1 MNCGT
6 ATGGTVS
13 LAVRLLRAYG
23 IGQTLKIV
31 LGLVLLFVASG
42 VALLQPWPLK
52 LVLDSALGN
61 RPLPIGLQHVA
72 DTLHSAVAP
81 SSDGKVFLLVALC
94 VAVVLIQLLAGVIEI
109 ASTYVLVLAG
119 LRMVFRLRCAIFDH
133 VQRLSLTFH
142 DSTTVG
148 DSLYRVVWDT
158 YSLQALFNSGIVP
171 ALTSAFTIVAIVA
184 VMFSQDAM
192 LALLALAVGV
202 PLAVLIRKLD
212 RPMTERS
219 LHVHERESDVTA
231 RVEETLSGIRTVQ
244 AFGREDHESARFQ
257 RYAAA
262 RLHANLV
269 LTALQSGAQASVG
282 LVFAIT
288 TAAAIWIGGSR
299 VLNHRL
305 TFGDLVLMVSYVT
318 MLRAPLEKFVY
329 TAAAVQSAAAGA
341 RRVLG
346 VLSAQPDVCN
356 RPGAITISERA
367 KGRITLDRVTFQY
380 RAGQQALDGIT
391 LEIAPGESV
400 AIVGASGA
408 GKSTLASLLIRFYD
422 PLVGRIELDG
432 RDIRDCT
439 IASLRRNIALVLQE
453 PVLFAATIQE
463 NIGYGRENASAEE
476 IRGAAKAAG
485 IHQFIESL
493 PEGYH
498 TEISERGVTLSGGQ
512 RQRISIAR
520 AFLKDAPV
528 LVLDEPTSALDAET
542 EERLMQAL
550 HDLMRGRT
558 TIIISHRLSTI
569 RMVDRILVLDNGRM
583 VESGTHQEL
592 LAAGR
597 SYAHLYCAQFGAELT
612 GGRAGY
618 R

>member
-1 MNCGT
+1 MSGGVPP
-6 ATGGTVS
+6 GGTVS
-13 LAVRLLRAYG
+13 LAVRLLRTYG
-23 IGQTLKIV
+23 SGQTGKIV
-31 LGLVLLFVASG
+31 LGLALLFLASG

-52 LVLDSALGN
+52 LALDSALGSQ
-61 RPLPIGLQHVA
+61 PLPIGLQRVA
-72 DTLHSAVAP
+72 GTLHSAIAAGVD
-81 SSDGKVFLLVALC
+81 SRLFLLAILC
-94 VAVVLIQLLAGVIEI
+94 VALVLIQFLAGLIEV

-133 VQRLSLTFH
+133 VQHLSLAFH

-158 YSLQALFNSGIVP
+158 YSVQALFNSGIVP
-171 ALTSAFTIVAIVA
+171 ALTSAFTVVAIVA
-184 VMFSQDAM
+184 VMFSRDAM

-202 PLAVLIRKLD
+202 PLALLIHKLD

-231 RVEETLSGIRTVQ
+231 RVEETLAGIRTVQ
-244 AFGREDHESARFQ
+244 AFGREEHESARFQ
-257 RYAAA
+257 RHAAA
-262 RLHANLV
+262 SLHANLV
-269 LTALQSGAQASVG
+269 LTALQTGAQASVG

-299 VLNHRL
+299 VLDHRL

-329 TAAAVQSAAAGA
+329 TAASVQGAAAGA

-346 VLSAQPDVCN
+346 VLSAQPDVCDHH
-356 RPGAITISERA
+356 GAITLPDRA
-367 KGRITLDRVTFQY
+367 KGRIALEDVTFQY
-380 RAGQQALDGIT
+380 RVGQQALDHVT
-391 LEIAPGESV
+391 LEITPDESV

-422 PLVGRIELDG
+422 PVTGRITLDG

-439 IASLRRNIALVLQE
+439 ISSLRRNIALVLQE

-463 NIGYGRENASAEE
+463 NIGYGRENATAEE
-476 IRGAAKAAG
+476 IRCAARAAG
-485 IHQFIESL
+485 IHQFIEAL
-493 PEGYH
+493 PKGYD

-520 AFLKDAPV
+520 AFLKDAPI

-542 EERLMQAL
+542 EERLIQSL
-550 HDLMRGRT
+550 QDLMRGRT

-569 RMVDRILVLDNGRM
+569 RMVDRIVVLENGHKA
-583 VESGTHQEL
+583 ESGTHAEL

-597 SYAHLYCAQFGAELT
+597 GYARLYRAQFGAELT
-612 GGRAGY
+612 GGRVGHW
-618 R
+618 